1 MAHRAGQEGEGPRAN
16 AAELLGQTEWVRSLA
31 RVVAR
36 DAAAADDLSQEVM
49 AAALAGR
56 APSGDGLRPWL
67 AQTVR
72 NLARLGRR
80 SSTHRDARERDA
92 ATSERA
98 ADHARILE
106 EAEAHRAVV
115 EHVMAMDE
123 RDRELLLARYFQDR
137 SPAEI
142 ARREGR
148 TTAAVSSQLTRA
160 HARLRARLE
169 ASGGRERWLAGLGP
183 LLAPTAGPAAAT
195 RIASSVLAWS
205 WSLGAVAVSAILLGA
220 FLALRGPGPEATAAD
235 VTVLTDEERIT
246 GDDPATDV
254 ELFDP
259 GAGERTAGA
268 EAAFA
273 APASLSARVLDAEGA
288 PVTEGHLWIESAAG
302 AALMDEALGDSGAA
316 TFRGLPAATPLR
328 AYLSVEGTRWEDPIA
343 ELALASGESHET
355 TWTVHLSTRVEL
367 RAVDRDGLPVTGQ
380 ILGLTAK
387 GTTRRRFAQRLGKH
401 DIVQARHCGA
411 ESGVAFE
418 GIAPGRYGAGVIDT
432 VLSRRT
438 IEPDGTEVIKL
449 GPRAKDPGCPVTIP
463 IEVPHNLE
471 VLRVDVPVLRG
482 HRIAGRVV
490 DTDGNPLKH
499 VDLCATSD
507 VIGGSLDTTTDESGR
522 FSFGEIVEG
531 SYSLGSESAPDGW
544 VLPDHVEV
552 VSGTED
558 ALLRMVRGGSI
569 EVTVTGPDTD
579 EIWIWQARVGE
590 RSTGARGSG
599 PYDLRGGRLDVTLK
613 GLQPGSHWIAAIDAN
628 GTRIGAAYP
637 VHVVS
642 SETPQP
648 CTIDLAR
655 GLEVEIVN
663 HDPSRSLRGRPHFGD
678 FTAPGGY
685 AAAGGTDVFAAP
697 PGRSTV
703 VLRLDGGTWEKH
715 TVEGA
720 AGERVTIEV
729 GGPVAQ
735 PAASRR

>member
-36 DAAAADDLSQEVM
+36 DAAAADDLSQEAM

-80 SSTHRDARERDA
+80 SSAHRDAREREA

-160 HARLRARLE
+160 HGRLRARLE
-169 ASGGRERWLAGLGP
+169 ASGGRERWLAGLAP
-183 LLAPTAGPAAAT
+183 LLAPSAGPAAAT
-195 RIASSVLAWS
+195 RVASSVLAWS
-205 WSLGAVAVSAILLGA
+205 WSLGTAAVSAVLLGA
-220 FLALRGPGPEATAAD
+220 FLLLRGPGPEPAAVD
-235 VTVLTDEERIT
+235 VTGLIEGERIT
-246 GDDPATDV
+246 EDDPATDV
-254 ELFDP
+254 ELV
-259 GAGERTAGA
+259 GQEAGERTAGA
-268 EAAFA
+268 ASASA
-273 APASLSARVLDAEGA
+273 APASLTARVLDGEGA
-288 PVTEGHLWIESAAG
+288 PVTGGHLWIESASG
-302 AALMDEALGDSGAA
+302 AALMDAALDDSGAA
-316 TFRGLPAATPLR
+316 TFRELPAVAPLR
-328 AYLSVEGTRWEDPIA
+328 AYLTVEGARWEDPIA
-343 ELALASGESHET
+343 EVALASGEPHET
-355 TWTVHLSTRVEL
+355 TWTVYLSTRVEL

-380 ILGLTAK
+380 ILGLTTT
-387 GTTRRRFAQRLGKH
+387 GTTRRHFAS
-401 DIVQARHCGA
+401 DIRKRHVVQARHCGE

-418 GIAPGRYGAGVIDT
+418 KVAPGRYGAGVLDT
-432 VLSRRT
+432 LISWQTTR
-438 IEPDGTEVIKL
+438 PDGMTVMHV
-449 GPRAKDPGCPVTIP
+449 GPEAKDPGCPVTIP

-471 VLRVDVPVLRG
+471 VLRVDVPVHRG
-482 HRIAGRVV
+482 QRIAGRVV
-490 DTDGNPLKH
+490 DADGNPLED
-499 VDLCATSD
+499 VELRATSD
-507 VIGGSLDTTTDESGR
+507 VIGGSLEATTDERGR
-522 FSFGEIVEG
+522 FSFGQVVEG
-531 SYSLGSESAPDGW
+531 SYSVGSEYSRNGW

-552 VSGTED
+552 ESGTED

-569 EVTVTGPDTD
+569 ELTVTGPDTD

-590 RSTGARGSG
+590 NSTGPRGRG
-599 PYDLRGGRLDVTLK
+599 PYDMRGGRLDLSLK
-613 GLQPGSHWIAAIDAN
+613 DLQPGSHWITAHDAN

-663 HDPSRSLRGRPHFGD
+663 HDPSRALRGRPHFGD

-685 AAAGGTDVFAAP
+685 AAAGDTDVFAVP
-697 PGRSTV
+697 PGRSNV
-703 VLRLDGGTWEKH
+703 ILRLDGGAWEKH

-729 GGPVAQ
+729 GEPAAL
-735 PAASRR
+735 PAASSR